1 MGVDLGNTIL
11 VVDEAHN
18 LPDRIRSGLERRITQ
33 KVFQRAHADCQ
44 EYKEELEKK
53 EDALDIPE
61 SRALGEARKLE
72 KQISA
77 LKSDPGLRKY
87 MQRVN
92 LNYEGEGTTID
103 ANLALRYDYDDQN
116 TPQPAKIALPSVGG
130 AGTYGAA
137 KYGQAL
143 YDASGVPLVRQ
154 SVEGS
159 GFAVAL
165 QIDDQNSA
173 DSFSVKG
180 FQLEFTP
187 GGRR

>member
-1 MGVDLGNTIL
+1 
-11 VVDEAHN
+11 
-18 LPDRIRSGLERRITQ
+18 
-33 KVFQRAHADCQ
+33 
-44 EYKEELEKK
+44 
-53 EDALDIPE
+53 
-61 SRALGEARKLE
+61 
-72 KQISA
+72 
-77 LKSDPGLRKY
+77 

-92 LNYEGEGTTID
+92 LNYEGEGTSID

-116 TPQPAKIALPSVGG
+116 TPQPTKIALPSVGG

-137 KYGQAL
+137 KYGSSL

>member
-1 MGVDLGNTIL
+1 MYPQIQKNGCVIAERAAKIKKWTSLVIDKRNHIAGNCYDT
-11 VVDEAHN
+11 HN
-18 LPDRIRSGLERRITQ
+18 SKGLLYHKYGPHYLRF
-33 KVFQRAHADCQ
+33 KN
-44 EYKEELEKK
+44 KK
-53 EDALDIPE
+53 I
-61 SRALGEARKLE
+61 
-72 KQISA
+72 
-77 LKSDPGLRKY
+77 
-87 MQRVN
+87 
-92 LNYEGEGTTID
+92 LNYLSKFT
-103 ANLALRYDYDDQN
+103 APLNVLM
-116 TPQPAKIALPSVGG
+116 PSKIALPSVGG

-137 KYGQAL
+137 IYGSSL

-154 SVEGS
+154 TVEGS

>member
-1 MGVDLGNTIL
+1 
-11 VVDEAHN
+11 
-18 LPDRIRSGLERRITQ
+18 
-33 KVFQRAHADCQ
+33 
-44 EYKEELEKK
+44 
-53 EDALDIPE
+53 
-61 SRALGEARKLE
+61 
-72 KQISA
+72 
-77 LKSDPGLRKY
+77 

-116 TPQPAKIALPSVGG
+116 TPQPSKIALPSVGG

-165 QIDDQNSA
+165 TD
-173 DSFSVKG
+173 
-180 FQLEFTP
+180 
-187 GGRR
+187 R

>member
-1 MGVDLGNTIL
+1 
-11 VVDEAHN
+11 
-18 LPDRIRSGLERRITQ
+18 
-33 KVFQRAHADCQ
+33 
-44 EYKEELEKK
+44 
-53 EDALDIPE
+53 
-61 SRALGEARKLE
+61 
-72 KQISA
+72 
-77 LKSDPGLRKY
+77 

-92 LNYEGEGTTID
+92 LNYEGEGTSID
-103 ANLALRYDYDDQN
+103 ANLALRYNYDDQN
-116 TPQPAKIALPSVGG
+116 SPQPAKISLPTVGG
-130 AGTYGAA
+130 AGQYGAA
-137 KYGQAL
+137 IYGQAL

-154 SVEGS
+154 TVEGS

>member
-1 MGVDLGNTIL
+1 MTKDLENLINLIFMSSASSFLLSGNLI
-11 VVDEAHN
+11 
-18 LPDRIRSGLERRITQ
+18 SQ
-33 KVFQRAHADCQ
+33 
-44 EYKEELEKK
+44 
-53 EDALDIPE
+53 PE
-61 SRALGEARKLE
+61 
-72 KQISA
+72 
-77 LKSDPGLRKY
+77 
-87 MQRVN
+87 
-92 LNYEGEGTTID
+92 
-103 ANLALRYDYDDQN
+103 
-116 TPQPAKIALPSVGG
+116 KIALPSVGG
-130 AGTYGAA
+130 AGQYGAA
-137 KYGQAL
+137 VYGSSL

>member
-1 MGVDLGNTIL
+1 
-11 VVDEAHN
+11 
-18 LPDRIRSGLERRITQ
+18 
-33 KVFQRAHADCQ
+33 
-44 EYKEELEKK
+44 
-53 EDALDIPE
+53 
-61 SRALGEARKLE
+61 
-72 KQISA
+72 
-77 LKSDPGLRKY
+77 

-92 LNYEGEGTTID
+92 LNYEGEGTSID
-103 ANLALRYDYDDQN
+103 ANLALRYNYDDQN
-116 TPQPAKIALPSVGG
+116 SPQPLKIALPSVGG
-130 AGTYGAA
+130 AGQYGAA